1 MKIIIT
7 ENQYNKLQEDLEYWG
22 VSDATKDRYEMG
34 SELDED
40 VDSIPIYKEVNPNK
54 KIYEKLRKEFS
65 STPNYILND
74 FFRNVIMDNESLKS
88 INNTYYGDPIAFLEG
103 SKYWRDY
110 LNSEWELKV
119 IEVNPNDFDDTT
131 LNAFFDREFGEVN
144 TYDVPKD
151 KERMD
156 TQMSMRRSDGNN
168 EPVILLQNPDGNYEL
183 VEGWHR
189 TMSILK
195 MGDNGED
202 VKNWDKV
209 KLRSFIAT
217 SPEPIR
223 KN

>member
-7 ENQYNKLQEDLEYWG
+7 ENQYKKLQEDLEYWG
-22 VSDATKDRYEMG
+22 VSDATKDTYEMG
-34 SELDED
+34 VELDED

-54 KIYEKLRKEFS
+54 KIYEKLRKGFS

-74 FFRNVIMDNESLKS
+74 FFRNVIMDNESLKT
-88 INNTYYGDPIAFLEG
+88 INTTYYGDPIAFLEG
-103 SKYWRDY
+103 SMFWNDY
-110 LNSEWELKV
+110 LKSPWKLEIIN
-119 IEVNPNDFDDTT
+119 VNPNYFDDTT
-131 LNAFFDREFGEVN
+131 LNAFFDRKFGKVN

-151 KERMD
+151 NERME

-168 EPVILLQNPDGNYEL
+168 EPVILLQNPDGKYEL
-183 VEGWHR
+183 MEGWHR

-209 KLRSFIAT
+209 KLRAFIVPNPLT
-217 SPEPIR
+217 K